1 MSDKWRI
8 LSDEKYWSKQ
18 ALNHS
23 IINEKKK
30 KKNQNEEIILNI
42 LVSHINE
49 KMRKGYLRWFDS
61 IQKKIINGPVRG
73 VKWFKVRKLKK
84 VKKAYNNINKIY
96 IN

>member
-30 KKNQNEEIILNI
+30 KKSKWGNYLEYISVSYQWKDEKGLFEMVWFYSEE
-42 LVSHINE
+42 
-49 KMRKGYLRWFDS
+49 
-61 IQKKIINGPVRG
+61 
-73 VKWFKVRKLKK
+73 
-84 VKKAYNNINKIY
+84 NN
-96 IN
+96 